1 MKYNFCTLFDSY
13 YLTRGIALYQSLE
26 RYCCN
31 FHLYIFAMDEQ
42 SQDVL
47 EKLNFESATIVSR
60 TDFEDEDLLKVKP
73 SRTIAEYCWTCTPSC
88 IWYSINKFN
97 LEHCSYLEADMRF
110 FSSLQPIYEEIGTK
124 SVGLSLHNFSSNL
137 QHSEIYGK
145 YCVQFIY
152 FKNDENGLQALNWWR
167 ESCIEWCYA
176 KMEDGKYADQKYLD
190 YFQDKFADVHEIA
203 HIGAGV
209 APWNISRYM
218 INKSDDEQINV
229 AFKKDHG
236 KEYPLIF
243 YHYQGLKFRENEHN
257 VIAEASFLKIPSWS
271 LTHIYEPYVKQ
282 LINIKNKI
290 NDKPECTNNIIFR
303 RKLRKAIGMF
313 FRSRLKHFAVI
324 RMLYYNF
331 KKRYNRPDEIG
342 GTLS

>member
-26 RYCCN
+26 RYCCD

-47 EKLNFESATIVSR
+47 EKLNFENATIVSK
-60 TDFEDEDLLKVKP
+60 TDFEDEDLLRVKP

-88 IWYSINKFN
+88 IWYSINNFK
-97 LEHCSYLEADMRF
+97 LEHCTYIDVDMQF
-110 FSSLQPIYEEIGTK
+110 FSSPQPIYEEIGTK

-152 FKNDENGLQALNWWR
+152 FKNDESGLKALKWWR

-176 KMEDGKYADQKYLD
+176 KMEEGKYADQKYLD
-190 YFQDKFADVHEIA
+190 YFQDKFDNVCEIA

-209 APWNISRYM
+209 APWNIYRYR
-218 INKSDDEQINV
+218 IEKSSDEQINI
-229 AFKKDHG
+229 ALKTDLA

-243 YHYQGLKFRENEHN
+243 YHYQGLKFEENGPD

-271 LTHIYEPYVKQ
+271 LKHIYEPYINQ
-282 LINIKNKI
+282 LINIKNKLKGTPDSI
-290 NDKPECTNNIIFR
+290 KNIIFK
-303 RKLRKAIGMF
+303 RKLKKIIGTF
-313 FRSRLKHFAVI
+313 FKIRLKKNIIVRKI
-324 RMLYYNF
+324 YYFF
-331 KKRYNRPDEIG
+331 KRNRYSRPDKIG
-342 GTLS
+342 GTL